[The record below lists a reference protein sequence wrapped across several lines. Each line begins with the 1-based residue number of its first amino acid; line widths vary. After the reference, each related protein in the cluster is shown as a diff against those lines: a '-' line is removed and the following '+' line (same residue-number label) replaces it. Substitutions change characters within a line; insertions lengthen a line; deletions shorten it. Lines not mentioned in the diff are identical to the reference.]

1 MQFGNISGVI
11 EMILPL
17 AILLCFSA
25 ACYMLLA
32 ARLFAQKS
40 EIGHVPIGLAFVV
53 IGLWVCSGAIEL
65 VATSYVVF
73 SIGRVG
79 HFVGT
84 AILPVASLLYFRKYI
99 GRNISRAMIIA
110 LMMVPVFSIIVAA
123 TNPLHEFMWYL
134 PATNAVGEFLTRPV
148 AWGPW
153 FLYLHAPHSY
163 IVIGLGVLTL
173 VMHSTAVAPANRR
186 RLFML
191 AGATTAPIL
200 AVIAYDFGIGPNTI
214 SPLPIVFTAML
225 PVYAWLF
232 IGEQITQ
239 FSPLAYETVFQNMQ
253 DPVVVVDEQ
262 RRIIGL
268 NRGAEKLLN
277 LKETNVL
284 RASLE
289 SVFGEEV
296 PEVYEALRTGEPQR
310 MMTTTGRFLHIQVSP
325 IMRNGSTERAG
336 RVLMFRDVSDVE
348 KAEREVRNSELMLR
362 TLVNHSVNGIIRLRW
377 VTDERGNKTLRC
389 MFANAAAARF
399 LQTDPESMIDQT
411 ADDLVN
417 LASTGMVAHDAEV
430 VRQQFR
436 TATERGEIIDT
447 EVRVA
452 GKDTG
457 KWMRVIGEPV
467 GDDVAMTF
475 IDITEKKAKEIQ
487 MELFA
492 WSDPLTGVLNRR
504 GFERDAAS
512 RLSDSDD
519 EATGA
524 LLFVDLNEFKQIND
538 QYGHFTGDQLLIIV
552 AERLR
557 SSLRSCD
564 IIGRLGGDEF
574 AALVPDVDENT
585 AGRLAERLTQSLQ
598 AEYLIGERKL
608 TCPASIGLAL
618 YPEHASTL
626 TGLLR
631 AADEAM
637 YRAKARYRG
646 LGETGQMNLL
656 EKAI

>member
-1 MQFGNISGVI
+1 M
-11 EMILPL
+11 EMILLL

-25 ACYMLLA
+25 VCYMLLA
-32 ARLFAQKS
+32 AHLIAQKS
-40 EIGHVPIGLAFVV
+40 EIGHLPIGLTFVV
-53 IGLWVCSGAIEL
+53 IGLWVLGGAVES
-65 VATSYVVF
+65 VAPSYAVF

-79 HFVGT
+79 HFLGT
-84 AILPVASLLYFRKYI
+84 AILPVALLLYFRQYT
-99 GRNISRAMIIA
+99 GRGISRTMISA
-110 LMMVPVFSIIVAA
+110 LMIVPFFSIIVAA

-134 PATNAVGEFLTRPV
+134 PATNVAGEFLTRPV
-148 AWGPW
+148 SWGPW
-153 FLYLHAPHSY
+153 FLFLHAPYSY
-163 IVIGLGVLTL
+163 IVIGLGVLAL

-191 AGATTAPIL
+191 AGATTVPIL
-200 AVIAYDFGIGPNTI
+200 AVVAYDFGIGSNTI

-225 PVYAWLF
+225 PVYTWLF
-232 IGEQITQ
+232 IGEKITE

-262 RRIIGL
+262 TRIIGL

-277 LKETNVL
+277 LKETHAL

-296 PEVYEALRTGEPQR
+296 PEVYEALKTGNPQR
-310 MMTTTGRFLHIQVSP
+310 MMTATGRFLHIQVSQ
-325 IMRNGSTERAG
+325 IKSSGNSKRVG
-336 RVLMFRDVSDVE
+336 RVLMFRDVSDVV

-362 TLVNHSVNGIIRLRW
+362 TLVNHSVNGIVRLRW
-377 VTDERGNKTLRC
+377 ATDDKGNKTLRC
-389 MFANAAAARF
+389 IFANTAAGRF
-399 LQTDPESMIDQT
+399 LDTDPESMIDQT
-411 ADDLVN
+411 ADELVR
-417 LASTGMVAHDAEV
+417 LASTGMAAPDAEDV
-430 VRQQFR
+430 QQQFR
-436 TATERGEIIDT
+436 SATERREMIDT
-447 EVRVA
+447 EVRVIA
-452 GKDTG
+452 SGTG
-457 KWMRVIGEPV
+457 KWIRVIGEPV
-467 GDDVAMTF
+467 GDDVAITF
-475 IDITEKKAKEIQ
+475 IDITDKKAKEIQ
-487 MELFA
+487 MESFA

-512 RLSDSDD
+512 RLTGSDD

-524 LLFVDLNEFKQIND
+524 LLFIDLNEFKQIND
-538 QYGHFTGDQLLIIV
+538 QCGHLTGDQLLTIV

-557 SSLRSCD
+557 SGVRSCD

-574 AALVPDVDENT
+574 VVLVPDVDEKIAEN
-585 AGRLAERLTQSLQ
+585 LAQRLTQSLQ

-637 YRAKARYRG
+637 YRAKARYRSPDG
-646 LGETGQMNLL
+646 IGQISLL